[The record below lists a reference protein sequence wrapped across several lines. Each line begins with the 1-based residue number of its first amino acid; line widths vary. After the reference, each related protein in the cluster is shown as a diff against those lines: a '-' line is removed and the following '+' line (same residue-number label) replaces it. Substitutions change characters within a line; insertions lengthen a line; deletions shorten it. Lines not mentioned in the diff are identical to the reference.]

1 MPSRILSYLALAL
14 LWLLHFLPLP
24 ILALVGKGVGQ
35 ALYYVAS
42 RRRKIVRINLAW
54 CFPELDEAQRE
65 RLAKAHFQTL
75 GRSLIER
82 GILWWANPE
91 RISRLTQIEGLEKI
105 HALQAAGR
113 PVLLL
118 APHFLGLDIGGVAI
132 AMRFKAVTVYAAQS
146 NPVFDNVVRKGRLRF
161 GDSIMLSRQDSVRA
175 SIKAMRSG
183 RVFYYLPDLNFRRRE
198 SIFVPFFGIQTATI
212 SGLSRLSKA
221 AGAAVVTCVTR
232 ILPDGQGYRV
242 EIGDPWENFPTDD
255 VEADTARMNAW
266 IEGAIRTMPE
276 QYYWVHRRFKT
287 RPIGEPKPY

>member
-266 IEGAIRTMPE
+266 IEGAICTMPE